1 MTPAEIVAALV
12 RHGTRIAVEGER
24 VRLVFNGNAP
34 PDDLVRAAREAK
46 AALREIVAAVS
57 PKRTGAPY
65 IAPLPEHV
73 AKGLS
78 RLQASSPLW
87 NVCLRPVDHHRRH
100 GSPHSPAMGR
110 QSPVPGLAV
119 RAATLSSTSTLK
131 TSPRQSYR
139 APGATGCNP

>member
-78 RLQASSPLW
+78 RLQASSPPPDRWITIVATAHRIALQW
-87 NVCLRPVDHHRRH
+87 DARARCLGWR
-100 GSPHSPAMGR
+100 
-110 QSPVPGLAV
+110 
-119 RAATLSSTSTLK
+119 
-131 TSPRQSYR
+131 
-139 APGATGCNP
+139 